1 MRRHTRFASTLF
13 AGLAVLAPCS
23 MAAEPGSPAL
33 QDAPPAEAGS
43 GGVEGAKVDEAL
55 PPGAVE
61 MVEVRIRMPDGR
73 VIVRMEPRYA
83 ARKEIREDPGPE
95 LQTSG
100 GRGVTGGRAATGGG
114 GGGGSFGFGGRS
126 AGGGGGGGGGGG
138 ASSGGG
144 GSSGAR
150 GTFNG
155 GRPGGDGNN
164 GGGGNSNPPPQG
176 NAPSS
181 EGIVPSVYAWD
192 RSIPEYFNN
201 IIQTYVIDP
210 RSGPPQWNANS
221 VATRI
226 ENERP
231 RKIALRFWKELDAA
245 ERYPFDHS
253 DAVDLWRTGG
263 YRQGLEAYWRPFAEQ
278 LKERGVTPDYLVQD
292 LELGIGFW
300 EIPEPRRAGFFAE
313 LFGAQG
319 MVASV
324 LPAAVFSA
332 PLDEF
337 MANRTERAR
346 LARRAYE
353 KAAADFRTA
362 LIVDTMHR
370 PFVEAYE
377 RSIAHSN
384 YNDMLMS
391 FTVNRHYNAP
401 WTETSVH
408 GISAPACYLVDYGQ
422 AATAHFRLQ
431 KHRRWNMMITLLNTI
446 RSGAQAGPIHPW
458 IAPPGYGRNG
468 PNTWAGPNQL
478 AEENWLWE
486 QFMTHCLATG
496 VDTFILWNPAPRW
509 NRNATAN
516 DRFMDAWL
524 EGKRAHPERLAL
536 PEIPLDA
543 DEIETNGVILR
554 YEDFVARFG
563 DR

>member
-1 MRRHTRFASTLF
+1 MRRHTRFAATLF
-13 AGLAVLAPCS
+13 AGLAVLAPYS
-23 MAAEPGSPAL
+23 MAAEPGSPPS

-43 GGVEGAKVDEAL
+43 GGVEGTKVGEAL

-83 ARKEIREDPGPE
+83 ARKEIPEDPGPE

-150 GTFNG
+150 GAFNG

-164 GGGGNSNPPPQG
+164 GGGGGNNPPPQG
-176 NAPSS
+176 NTPGT
-181 EGIVPSVYAWD
+181 EGIVPTVYAWD
-192 RSIPEYFNN
+192 RSMPEYFNN

-210 RSGPPQWNANS
+210 RSGPPQWNANT

-263 YRQGLEAYWRPFAEQ
+263 YRAGLESYWRAFAEQ

-300 EIPEPRRAGFFAE
+300 EVPEPRRAGFFSE
-313 LFGAQG
+313 LFAAQG

-346 LARRAYE
+346 LARRAYD

-370 PFVEAYE
+370 PFVETYE
-377 RSIAHSN
+377 RSIDHSN
-384 YNDMLMS
+384 YKDMVMS
-391 FTVNRHYNAP
+391 FTVNRHYNSP
-401 WTETSVH
+401 WIETSVH
-408 GISAPACYLVDYGQ
+408 GISAPPCYLVDYGQ

-446 RSGAQAGPIHPW
+446 RSAAQAGPIHPW

-468 PNTWAGPNQL
+468 PDTWAGPNQL

-486 QFMTHCLATG
+486 QFMTHCLAMG

-516 DRFMDAWL
+516 DRFMDAWFA
-524 EGKRAHPERLAL
+524 GKRAHPELLSL
-536 PEIPLDA
+536 PAIPLDA
-543 DEIETNGVILR
+543 DEIETNGVVLR
-554 YEDFVARFG
+554 YEDFQARFG
-563 DR
+563 NP